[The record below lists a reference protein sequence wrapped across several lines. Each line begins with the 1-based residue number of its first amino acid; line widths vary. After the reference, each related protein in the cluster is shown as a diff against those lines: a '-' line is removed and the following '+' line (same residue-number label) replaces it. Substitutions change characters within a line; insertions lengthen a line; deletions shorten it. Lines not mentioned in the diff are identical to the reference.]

1 MILVFGSVNADLFLN
16 VARLPERGET
26 VLCPTYVFRP
36 GGKGANQAAAAA
48 RASRAGGETRMIGR
62 VGRDPYARPV
72 LDALRA
78 GGVDVALVE
87 AVAGVTGTAAVM
99 VEESGENQIV
109 VASGANMA
117 VTADQIPD
125 GLLGPETTL
134 VLQMEVPVPAIENAI
149 HRARR
154 AGCRIILNLAPALSI
169 DEAALEA
176 CDVLVLNEGEA
187 NTLAGAEGVP
197 ENHAQAFAKRFSLD
211 CVVTLGGSGAVLA
224 TEEMLFR
231 IGALQIEPIDTVGAG
246 DAFVGALA
254 ASLDGGAAISY
265 ALRQASVAGGLAC
278 LQEGAQ
284 AGLPTLAEI
293 ESVTPRLASATLLV

>member
-16 VARLPERGET
+16 VARLPARGET

-48 RASRAGGETRMIGR
+48 RASRPGGHTRMIGR
-62 VGRDPYARPV
+62 VGQDPYAGPV
-72 LDALRA
+72 LEALRE
-78 GGVDVALVE
+78 GGVDIDLIE
-87 AVAGVTGTAAVM
+87 AIDGVTGTAAVM

-109 VASGANMA
+109 VASGANTA
-117 VTADQIPD
+117 VTADQVPD
-125 GLLGPETTL
+125 ALLGPETTV
-134 VLQMEVPVPAIENAI
+134 VLQMEVPVAEVEKVI
-149 HRARR
+149 HRARA
-154 AGCRIILNLAPALSI
+154 AGARVILNLAPALPI
-169 DEAALEA
+169 DPAALES

-187 NTLAGAEGVP
+187 NTLAGAAGDAET
-197 ENHAQAFAKRFSLD
+197 HARAFADRFSLD
-211 CVVTLGGSGAVLA
+211 CIVTLGAAGAVLA
-224 TEEMLFR
+224 SEELLFR
-231 IGALQIEPIDTVGAG
+231 IGALQIDPVDTVGAG

-278 LQEGAQ
+278 LHEGAQ
-284 AGLPTLAEI
+284 SGLPTLAEI

>member
-1 MILVFGSVNADLFLN
+1 MILVLGSVNADLFLN
-16 VARLPERGET
+16 VARLPARGET

-48 RASRAGGETRMIGR
+48 RASRPGGKTRMIGR

-72 LDALRA
+72 LDALRS
-78 GGVDVALVE
+78 GGVEIALIE
-87 AVAGVTGTAAVM
+87 AIDGITGTAVVM
-99 VEESGENQIV
+99 VEGSGENQIV
-109 VASGANMA
+109 VASGANLA

-125 GLLGPETTL
+125 SLLGPETTL
-134 VLQMEVPVPAIENAI
+134 VLQMEIPVPEIETAI

-154 AGCRIILNLAPALSI
+154 AGCRIILNLAPALPI

-187 NTLAGAEGVP
+187 NTLAGTQGEP
-197 ENHAQAFAKRFSLD
+197 ENHAQAFATKFTLD
-211 CVVTLGGSGAVLA
+211 CIITLGGAGAVLA
-224 TEEMLFR
+224 TNEMMFR
-231 IGALQIEPIDTVGAG
+231 IGALKIEPVDTVGAG

-254 ASLDGGAAISY
+254 ASLDGGAAMTY